1 MSLLSQI
8 IIYQMNTS
16 KTQHVWPDGHWQK
29 MSYEPFKEG
38 MLDDK
43 SYGCLYLEDNEAD
56 SLHLPNM
63 KASTMVKCFAEFI
76 QIQDVLRSHKTNN
89 RASAEV
95 IDDLLIIKKNLDFM
109 LEGTIKKLNEDV
121 KGVSK

>member
-1 MSLLSQI
+1 
-8 IIYQMNTS
+8 MNTS
-16 KTQHVWPDGHWQK
+16 KTEHVWPDGHWQK
-29 MSYEPFKEG
+29 MIYEPFKEG

-43 SYGCLYLEDNEAD
+43 SFGCLYLDDNEGD
-56 SLHLPNM
+56 NLLLPNM
-63 KASTMVKCFAEFI
+63 QASTLVKCFAQFI
-76 QIQDVLRSHKTNN
+76 QIQDVLRSHKTKN

-109 LEGTIKKLNEDV
+109 LQGTIKKINEDV